1 MLTFYDLYLS
11 SKRNLSFIL
20 YLTFSSVSKKLS
32 KIVFFKDFMQVF
44 LKFMWDVSLLSDLD
58 LDFDLDFTLSHFKI
72 TLVSKNFQRYV
83 SLKLCTDMH
92 FDGSSSNVCIII
104 MTLTFSLTLTL
115 PFFIFIERHTYAI
128 LNLKDQKYAFC
139 SFKKCWDGEVMDIYS
154 VVWPDWV

>member
-1 MLTFYDLYLS
+1 MLTFYDLYIS

-32 KIVFFKDFMQVF
+32 KIVFLKISFKFFKSSCKMCHYY
-44 LKFMWDVSLLSDLD
+44 LILTLTLT
-58 LDFDLDFTLSHFKI
+58 LTFTLSHFKI

-139 SFKKCWDGEVMDIYS
+139 SFKKC
-154 VVWPDWV
+154 

>member
-1 MLTFYDLYLS
+1 MIYISPAKEICHSFCTYNLQ
-11 SKRNLSFIL
+11 LSFKE
-20 YLTFSSVSKKLS
+20 TVQNC
-32 KIVFFKDFMQVF
+32 FFKRFHSSFFKVH
-44 LKFMWDVSLLSDLD
+44 LRCVLLSDLD

-72 TLVSKNFQRYV
+72 TFKLVSKNFQRYV

-139 SFKKCWDGEVMDIYS
+139 SFKKC
-154 VVWPDWV
+154 

>member
-1 MLTFYDLYLS
+1 M
-11 SKRNLSFIL
+11 
-20 YLTFSSVSKKLS
+20 
-32 KIVFFKDFMQVF
+32 
-44 LKFMWDVSLLSDLD
+44 SLLSDLD

-115 PFFIFIERHTYAI
+115 PFFIFIERHTNAI

-139 SFKKCWDGEVMDIYS
+139 SFKKCWDGEVMDMYS
-154 VVWPDWV
+154 VVWPDWVYLAYCRFFVIYIYVCVISFMYTFIYDLAIAFTDLHRWSI

>member
-1 MLTFYDLYLS
+1 M
-11 SKRNLSFIL
+11 
-20 YLTFSSVSKKLS
+20 
-32 KIVFFKDFMQVF
+32 
-44 LKFMWDVSLLSDLD
+44 SLLSDLD

-128 LNLKDQKYAFC
+128 LYLKDQKYAFC
-139 SFKKCWDGEVMDIYS
+139 SFKKCWDGEVMDMYS